1 MLLKTIECLIE
12 IWVSNAGWDRQQR
25 VSINM
30 GSIKQ
35 AKGRKSR
42 SKSRLR
48 HHKRSVVA
56 ISGVI
61 ALMSVMVLFGG
72 MKLQARNRAYKVQE
86 AELQAQ
92 LDDEKARSEEIDE
105 LKEYIGT
112 DAYIEEVA
120 KEKLGLVHENE
131 ILFKPEQ

>member
-1 MLLKTIECLIE
+1 
-12 IWVSNAGWDRQQR
+12 
-25 VSINM
+25 M

-42 SKSRLR
+42 PKSRLR

>member
-1 MLLKTIECLIE
+1 
-12 IWVSNAGWDRQQR
+12 
-25 VSINM
+25 M

-35 AKGRKSR
+35 VKGRKQR
-42 SKSRLR
+42 PKSRLR
-48 HHKRSVVA
+48 HHKRSVAA

-61 ALMSVMVLFGG
+61 ALMAVMVLFGG

-92 LDDEKARSEEIDE
+92 LDDEKERSAEIDE
-105 LKEYIGT
+105 LKDYVGT
-112 DAYIEEVA
+112 DKYIEEVA